1 MHLALGFRI
10 LRPNLRIALFLA
22 DLEGRAAIDVAA
34 PDLAN
39 TSWIISGFSL
49 DNLHGMGISEQLQS
63 LEVFQPFFVKVELI
77 NMID

>member
-1 MHLALGFRI
+1 MHLALRFRI
-10 LRPNLRIALFLA
+10 LGIALFLA

-77 NMID
+77 NMINWYD

>member
-1 MHLALGFRI
+1 MIASGSKI
-10 LRPNLRIALFLA
+10 SDSNLRIALFLA

-39 TSWIISGFSL
+39 PSWIISGFSL

-77 NMID
+77 IMIN